1 MEGETASETR
11 QLVAFAASRR
21 FEDLPADVVRESKRC
36 MLDYLGVVLGAL
48 EADAP
53 RIARELI
60 RTLGGAPQAHILG
73 FGDTTSVSN
82 AALVNG
88 VLSHVLDFD
97 DTHIPT
103 ILHPSG
109 PIMSAGLPLA
119 EWKGRSGRDLIL
131 AHGVALEVSARASL
145 ALYPEHYDVGWHMT
159 GTTGT
164 LGAATASALLLGL
177 DEGQLL
183 HALGIAATQAAGQRE
198 QFGAMTK
205 SLHCGK
211 AASNGALAALLALGG
226 WTAAA
231 DSLQGRRGMFSVM
244 STASKPMELVEEL
257 GQRWEIRRNGFKP
270 YACGVVTHPAIDAV
284 RRLGSEQGVR
294 ADEVER
300 IDLRVHPLVLELT
313 GKTDPQT
320 GLEGKFSIGFAT
332 AIALI
337 EGAARPRQFT
347 DANVRRPDV
356 VALRQR
362 IYAVADTG
370 VSHTE
375 AIATARLAGGA
386 TRTEHVRA
394 ASGTP
399 ENPISDADLR
409 DKFMDL
415 AGPAL
420 GQAQAA
426 ALAELVNRLETLD
439 GLAPLV
445 AAACQAQ

>member
-1 MEGETASETR
+1 M
-11 QLVAFAASRR
+11 
-21 FEDLPADVVRESKRC
+21 
-36 MLDYLGVVLGAL
+36 
-48 EADAP
+48 
-53 RIARELI
+53 
-60 RTLGGAPQAHILG
+60 
-73 FGDTTSVSN
+73 
-82 AALVNG
+82 
-88 VLSHVLDFD
+88 
-97 DTHIPT
+97 PT
-103 ILHPSG
+103 ILHPTG
-109 PIMSAGLPLA
+109 PIMSAALPLA
-119 EWKGRSGRDLIL
+119 EWKGRSGKDLLL

-231 DSLQGRRGMFSVM
+231 DSLQGRRGMFNVM
-244 STASKPMELVEEL
+244 STASKPAELVDGL
-257 GQRWEIRRNGFKP
+257 GERWEIRRNGFKP

-294 ADEVER
+294 AEDVDR
-300 IDLRVHPLVLELT
+300 IELRVHPLVLELT

-337 EGAARPRQFT
+337 DGAARPRQFT
-347 DANVRRPDV
+347 DANVRRADV
-356 VALRQR
+356 VALRNR
-362 IYAVADTG
+362 IHAVADAG
-370 VSHTE
+370 LSHTE
-375 AIATARLAGGA
+375 AVATAYLIDGA
-386 TRTEHVRA
+386 ARTEHVRA

-399 ENPISDADLR
+399 ENPMSDADVR

-420 GQAQAA
+420 GQARAA
-426 ALAELVNRLETLD
+426 ALASMVSRLETLD
-439 GLAPLV
+439 
-445 AAACQAQ
+445 